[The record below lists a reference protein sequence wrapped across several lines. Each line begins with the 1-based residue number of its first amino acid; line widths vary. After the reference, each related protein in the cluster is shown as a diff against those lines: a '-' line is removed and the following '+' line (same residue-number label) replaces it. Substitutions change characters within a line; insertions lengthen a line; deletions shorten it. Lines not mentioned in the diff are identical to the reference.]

1 MKIDSEMIARLAEL
15 ARLNLNEAEAK
26 KMQEDLSKMLK
37 FVDQLNAV
45 NTDNVEPLTYINDT
59 TNVLRKDEVEQI
71 ISREEALKNVPQKNS
86 DYILVPKVIKK

>member
-1 MKIDSEMIARLAEL
+1 MIARLAEL